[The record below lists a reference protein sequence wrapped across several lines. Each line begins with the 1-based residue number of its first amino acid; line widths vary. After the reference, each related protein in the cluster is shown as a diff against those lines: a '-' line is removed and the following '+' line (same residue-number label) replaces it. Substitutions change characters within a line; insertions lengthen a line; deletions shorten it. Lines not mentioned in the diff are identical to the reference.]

1 MNNLIKLS
9 YISKLVFRPAQLVQ
23 RHISTSKH
31 KQEVCVPSAE
41 ITEQETVIK
50 IYLLMYN

>member
-1 MNNLIKLS
+1 MNNLVKLS
-9 YISKLVFRPAQLVQ
+9 YISKLVFRPSQFA

-41 ITEQETVIK
+41 ITEQETVIFYKIK
-50 IYLLMYN
+50 IYK